1 MVHLFF
7 FYPIVYTPNKEKFG
21 IKLSLDNIGPGNM
34 SQAVSE
40 SECVFVCRG
49 GDVI

>member
-1 MVHLFF
+1 MAHLFF
-7 FYPIVYTPNKEKFG
+7 FYPIVYTPNKEKFR
-21 IKLSLDNIGPGNM
+21 IKLSLDNIEPGNM

-40 SECVFVCRG
+40 RECVCVCGG